1 MGETSIDKIISNM
14 NAHFQPSSVDFD
26 GTVAGSH
33 SGLMVGGFQRVDEL
47 NDRISSRVASD
58 HVLPVQFDFRPVAT
72 KYSIFPMIDRRAKP
86 TVPLHRPNGGYAVNT
101 TFAPMQRRGPVEY
114 GLANVDTETVLQNRH
129 VAYQKYADQGVY
141 VPHSNSDL
149 YHVEAVGR
157 QEAQTHPALFLKDQY
172 ATSGSN
178 ISTLVG
184 RELFH
189 NNTRTQLRGL

>member
-1 MGETSIDKIISNM
+1 M
-14 NAHFQPSSVDFD
+14 NSHFQPSSVDFD

-47 NDRISSRVASD
+47 NDRINSRMASD
-58 HVLPVQFDFRPVAT
+58 HVLPVQFDFRPVST

-86 TVPLHRPNGGYAVNT
+86 TVPLPRSAGPNGPNGLYDVKT
-101 TFAPMQRRGPVEY
+101 SFAPMQRRGPVQY
-114 GLANVDTETVLQNRH
+114 GLDHVDTETVLQNRH

-141 VPHSNSDL
+141 VPDSRSDL
-149 YHVEAVGR
+149 YRVEAVGR
-157 QEAQTHPALFLKDQY
+157 QEAQTHPSLFSKDQY

-178 ISTLVG
+178 IASLVG

-189 NNTRTQLRGL
+189 NNTRTQLRGLSSL